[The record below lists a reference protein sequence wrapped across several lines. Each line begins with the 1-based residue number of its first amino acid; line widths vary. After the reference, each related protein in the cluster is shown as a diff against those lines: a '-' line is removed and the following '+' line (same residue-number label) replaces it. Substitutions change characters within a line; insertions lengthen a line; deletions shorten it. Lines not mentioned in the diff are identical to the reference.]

1 VPAGGRLAELAE
13 VREKISEMMAAH
25 WEHWVSQ
32 PLPGNPTPMDA
43 VKDPDGREIVES
55 LVLQG
60 ERLGPRAAWLASAF
74 CQGQTNVLL
83 TARMPTGRSWSVFA
97 LAAAVGP
104 CVVLPHLGPRHLAP
118 APALFLENGKSLND
132 LGRTGVAIA
141 ITFACRRRHDLGGR
155 VPVSTGGTGER
166 AKTGTCSWGRAIPAY
181 YLGGAECLTRL
192 SSRGLPGDPVF
203 VRASRLPRRPRL
215 SRLSQND
222 LNPPTHMAGENVR
235 SAPMPYAVAA
245 TFLVLNRPGVGHPV
259 CAASERLR
267 LSGAITGRRDSA
279 E

>member
-1 VPAGGRLAELAE
+1 VRRLKLWHWILALSIGCPASPPHPPGIFFVPAGGRLAELAE

-141 ITFACRRRHDLGGR
+141 ITFLAGVAMIWEEESRSRRGVRGNVLRPGPALGEERSQLTTLVGRSASQGCHRGGCRGTPFSFALRGSLEDRGFRGFRKMTLIRRHIWQARMCGVL
-155 VPVSTGGTGER
+155 P
-166 AKTGTCSWGRAIPAY
+166 CP
-181 YLGGAECLTRL
+181 TR
-192 SSRGLPGDPVF
+192 
-203 VRASRLPRRPRL
+203 
-215 SRLSQND
+215 
-222 LNPPTHMAGENVR
+222 
-235 SAPMPYAVAA
+235 
-245 TFLVLNRPGVGHPV
+245 
-259 CAASERLR
+259 
-267 LSGAITGRRDSA
+267 
-279 E
+279 